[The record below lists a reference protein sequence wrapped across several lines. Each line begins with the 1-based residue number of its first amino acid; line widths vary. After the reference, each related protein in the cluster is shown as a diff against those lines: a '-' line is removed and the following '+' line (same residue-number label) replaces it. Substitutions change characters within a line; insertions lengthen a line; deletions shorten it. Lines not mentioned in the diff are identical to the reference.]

1 MTLKHVLRHFS
12 KTNSEDLLFP
22 RPLREREE
30 LLSEQSELSNS
41 GEGCKDLP
49 SPVAFA
55 TQSPKCRKTRHFDKM
70 LKQVQHDNFS
80 CAEHIEKDLS
90 SNRLTILTTLKH
102 KLDCFAYARN
112 DDLCAEHT
120 EKHLF
125 SYSPI
130 HLFTLKNNLKL

>member
-22 RPLREREE
+22 RTLREREE
-30 LLSEQSELSNS
+30 LLSEHSELSNS

-80 CAEHIEKDLS
+80 CAKHTETDLS
-90 SNRLTILTTLKH
+90 SNRPIVLTTQCLLLCSKH
-102 KLDCFAYARN
+102 Y
-112 DDLCAEHT
+112 LCA
-120 EKHLF
+120 KLF
-125 SYSPI
+125 
-130 HLFTLKNNLKL
+130 L